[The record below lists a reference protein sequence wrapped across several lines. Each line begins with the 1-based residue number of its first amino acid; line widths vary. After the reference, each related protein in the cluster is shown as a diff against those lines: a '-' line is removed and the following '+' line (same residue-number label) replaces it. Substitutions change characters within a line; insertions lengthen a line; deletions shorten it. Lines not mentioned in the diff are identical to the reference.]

1 MYAFGLLG
9 AFTLTCL
16 GLDIIRCRDWLAAWR
31 AMKSYQLKRRAL
43 EKKREEERLLLS
55 GKENSGVV
63 NNVSTHSNE
72 HHSAV
77 QVVQVSEVNIE
88 DKGLWFKIT
97 FFLGIL
103 TTMLVMVAWLTNL
116 VTKPLAT
123 AFGGSVTVLGM
134 LIAVANYTALKRR
147 GQVPIPLVIT
157 RIGERLPDSVLAIL
171 TPGSRYND
179 AVIQAAVHQAEAKR
193 PVVFLYV
200 SDRQPRQEAPQMLEI
215 VDPYFEDQEAKKY
228 FSRAENLALKAKIS
242 DRRFLYQRQVPNI
255 ETHIWQLIHPQ
266 DTVMTAEDNDR
277 FSNINPDRI
286 RYEVTPD
293 GKVVHLLKKWRE
305 HSGGVG

>member
-1 MYAFGLLG
+1 
-9 AFTLTCL
+9 
-16 GLDIIRCRDWLAAWR
+16 
-31 AMKSYQLKRRAL
+31 
-43 EKKREEERLLLS
+43 
-55 GKENSGVV
+55 
-63 NNVSTHSNE
+63 
-72 HHSAV
+72 
-77 QVVQVSEVNIE
+77 
-88 DKGLWFKIT
+88 
-97 FFLGIL
+97 
-103 TTMLVMVAWLTNL
+103 MLVMVAWLTNL

-228 FSRAENLALKAKIS
+228 FSKAENLALKAKIS